1 MGHKHVDTLKEVW
14 TALSQERVGKENVQ
28 ENSWNNANIKT
39 ADVLARG
46 PLEEKRYAHGSSA
59 KKHTR
64 RENQ

>member
-28 ENSWNNANIKT
+28 ENSWNNADVQT
-39 ADVLARG
+39 ADVLAQG
-46 PLEEKRYAHGSSA
+46 PLEGKTYACGSSA
-59 KKHTR
+59 KKHTP